1 MTTMDG
7 GGTAPHGLCGWVRRL
22 ATGVRTGFR
31 VLLHEI
37 RTRVPGV
44 HREVALFLG
53 LGFLVVLAGT
63 WGFVEVAESVLEGS
77 THRFDEAVLRWIG
90 SRATPFWDDVALE
103 VTALGDGLVV
113 AMLIF
118 ISSVILWVT
127 GHRYSVLLLWVAF
140 LGALVLVEVLKTTF
154 ARPRPT
160 VFEYRG
166 GYSVGSP
173 SFPSGHALGSTVA
186 YMTLAYLIARL
197 QATAFLRRL
206 TTTIGVLAVLAIGV
220 SRMYLGVHYPSDVL
234 AGFAIGIAWATLCA
248 LGIEALRYFRE
259 GETWIGREADA
270 RRRNERKDD
279 GASP

>member
-1 MTTMDG
+1 MTTARDG
-7 GGTAPHGLCGWVRRL
+7 GTRPRGVDGWARKL
-22 ATGVRTGFR
+22 AAGVRTGFR
-31 VLLHEI
+31 VLLREI

-63 WGFVEVAESVLEGS
+63 WGFVVLAESVLEGS
-77 THRFDEAVLRWIG
+77 TRRFDEAVLRWFG
-90 SRATPFWDDVALE
+90 SHASPFWDDIALE

-118 ISSVILWVT
+118 ISSAILWAT
-127 GHRYSVLLLWVAF
+127 RHRYSVLLLWVAL
-140 LGALVLVEVLKTTF
+140 LGAVVLVEVLKTTF
-154 ARPRPT
+154 DRPRPA

-186 YMTLAYLIARL
+186 YVTLAYLIARL
-197 QATAFLRRL
+197 QARPLLRRL
-206 TTTIGVLAVLAIGV
+206 TTTIGVLTVLAIGA

-234 AGFAIGIAWATLCA
+234 AGFAVGLAWATLCA
-248 LGIEALRYFRE
+248 LGVEALRYFRD
-259 GETWIGREADA
+259 GETWIGREAR
-270 RRRNERKDD
+270 RRRNGEGR
-279 GASP
+279 